1 MPQRAGPNSK
11 PQTAQSV
18 RSRHTNVPG
27 VIAFSPAGDCFASSA
42 INLHNNLLKQCAVGR
57 PPPQHTLPAPAPKP
71 PPLLQLPSPLFL
83 FACPPANPLPPTLL
97 PHAASP
103 RKQLRLP
110 TRAVLSPCMKD
121 AFPPPTFQPLTLTRS
136 MLSLPGTAAFRL
148 ILSPRRK
155 LAHTS
160 APSPI
165 GFMLG
170 GSVSPGTCQSQSTV
184 RRILQSSQ

>member
-71 PPLLQLPSPLFL
+71 PPP
-83 FACPPANPLPPTLL
+83 PPAPLSPIFVCLPTCQPPPPHPLAPCRFSPKATALANPSSPVSVYERCLPPAYLSTSDSDAVHALSAGHCGIPTNSL
-97 PHAASP
+97 SSKEAGPHFRS
-103 RKQLRLP
+103 
-110 TRAVLSPCMKD
+110 
-121 AFPPPTFQPLTLTRS
+121 LTDWVYAWR
-136 MLSLPGTAAFRL
+136 
-148 ILSPRRK
+148 
-155 LAHTS
+155 
-160 APSPI
+160 
-165 GFMLG
+165 
-170 GSVSPGTCQSQSTV
+170 
-184 RRILQSSQ
+184 